1 LANATTVSG
10 STGLL
15 GMALGTTIASGML
28 LRGYAKFSTTSFTS
42 VTLGSILYVS
52 TTAGEFSSTSPPA
65 TGNNVRIIGYCTDAT
80 NDIIYFCPDNSW
92 VEVL

>member
-1 LANATTVSG
+1 
-10 STGLL
+10 
-15 GMALGTTIASGML
+15 MALGTTIAGGML

-42 VTLGSILYVS
+42 ATLGSILYVS
-52 TTAGEFSSTSPPA
+52 ATTAGAFSSTSPPVS
-65 TGNNVRIIGYCTDAT
+65 GNNVRIIGYCTDET